1 MLELHQLHVYR
12 PFMLTINF
20 YLFLE
25 KVLGLLFLV
34 DRKCDR
40 LGSVVC
46 RL

>member
-1 MLELHQLHVYR
+1 MLELRRLYR

-25 KVLGLLFLV
+25 KVLLFIA

-40 LGSVVC
+40 LASVVC